1 MNCHSDQ
8 RSEVMFLMRI
18 SNELQ
23 IAMFNRPSS
32 DLIGQYSAIKLM
44 GDLMD
49 NSSQIGDGKTIIEM
63 ISDQV
68 PKLIGDQF
76 DRPSNV
82 HGKTRP

>member
-1 MNCHSDQ
+1 
-8 RSEVMFLMRI
+8 MFLVQI
-18 SNELQ
+18 SNKLQ
-23 IAMFNRPSS
+23 IATFNLQSS
-32 DLIGQYSAIKLM
+32 DLIDQYSAINLM

-49 NSSQIGDGKTIIEM
+49 NSSLIGDGKMIIEM

-82 HGKTRP
+82 HGKTGPKCRH

>member
-1 MNCHSDQ
+1 VNCHSDWQ
-8 RSEVMFLMRI
+8 SEATFLVRI

-23 IAMFNRPSS
+23 IATFNRQLS
-32 DLIGQYSAIKLM
+32 DLMRQYSAINLM

-49 NSSQIGDGKTIIEM
+49 NQSLIGDGKTVIEM

-76 DRPSNV
+76 DR
-82 HGKTRP
+82 